1 MNAFVRLLF
10 SSFAG
15 VVCEKIIGALAAIAS
30 NHLFANIYGAR
41 LFGELQFALS
51 LAYVIGSVALIFGA
65 QVIQPILGK
74 HPRLRHMVV
83 YRAFRLRLT
92 LTLAVML
99 LFMGVVVIVMRP
111 SSVSELTLI
120 AAFALIVEPIALG
133 SLMAYAESKP
143 WVITRARAYA
153 SCVRVLWLYVAA
165 HASMGVI
172 VAAFAWPLEACV
184 AAAAPFSRYRAL
196 ALKSPKSFR
205 GSAAVTKALVVR
217 GLRIWPAIAA
227 SVLVLRMDR
236 LLLGV
241 LVSKADLGIYASAAS
256 LVEQWNSVGTTLA
269 LALAPS
275 MVFSAR
281 TESLVRAKALK
292 LGLYLGLVGCVA
304 WVGSYFVGRK
314 VFLMIYG
321 PAFVQGVP
329 IMIYATGC
337 AIATFVDAGL
347 STWLLAVRRYRLIM
361 IKQVLIVAAIVAAPF
376 VMPRTLV
383 MYAPSTGIAV
393 SLVAF
398 WCVVLG
404 NLVFNRARP

>member
-1 MNAFVRLLF
+1 MNAFIRLLF

-15 VVCEKIIGALAAIAS
+15 VVCEKLIGALAAVAS
-30 NHLFANIYGAR
+30 NHLFANLYGAR

-51 LAYVIGSVALIFGA
+51 LAYVIGSGALIFGA

-83 YRAFRLRLT
+83 YRAFRLRLA

-99 LFMGVVVIVMRP
+99 IFMGIVSIVMRQ

-165 HASMGVI
+165 HASMGAI
-172 VAAFAWPLEACV
+172 VAALAWPLEACV
-184 AAAAPFSRYRAL
+184 AAAAPFSRYRSL
-196 ALKSPKSFR
+196 ALQSPKSFR
-205 GSAAVTKALVVR
+205 GSAVVTKTLVIR
-217 GLRIWPAIAA
+217 GLKIWPAIAA

-241 LVSKADLGIYASAAS
+241 LVSKADLGIYAAAAS
-256 LVEQWNSVGTTLA
+256 LVEQWNSVGMTLA

-281 TESLVRAKALK
+281 SESDARAKAVK
-292 LGLYLGLVGCVA
+292 LGAYLGLVGGVA
-304 WVGSYFVGRK
+304 WIGSFFIGRN

-321 PAFVQGVP
+321 PAFVSGVP
-329 IMIYATGC
+329 IMVYATGC
-337 AIATFVDAGL
+337 SIATFVDAGL
-347 STWLLAVRRYRLIM
+347 STWLLAARRYRLVM
-361 IKQVLIVAAIVAAPF
+361 VKQALIVAAIGAAPF
-376 VMPRTLV
+376 VVPRSLI

-393 SLVAF
+393 SLVVF
-398 WCVVLG
+398 WCGLLG
-404 NLVFNRARP
+404 YLISSKEQR